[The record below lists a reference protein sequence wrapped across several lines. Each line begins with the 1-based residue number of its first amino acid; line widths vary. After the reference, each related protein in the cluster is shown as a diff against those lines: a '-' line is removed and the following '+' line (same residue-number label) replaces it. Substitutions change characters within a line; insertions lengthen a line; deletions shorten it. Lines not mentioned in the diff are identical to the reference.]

1 MSGGTLPEPGAS
13 GEAGLVVAFADTA
26 KALATD
32 PRDDFPEVLATAR
45 MVALMELAAARVLAP
60 FLREGELSVG
70 VDVAIRHTA
79 ATPIGVAVRA
89 VARYTGRE
97 GKLFRFEVEAL
108 DAGGSVGGGWHTRAI
123 IDRGRL
129 EAGARSRTGG

>member
-1 MSGGTLPEPGAS
+1 MSEPTPQPGAS
-13 GEAGLVVAFADTA
+13 GEAELVVALADTA

-45 MVALMELAAARVLAP
+45 LVALMELAAARVLAP
-60 FLREGELSVG
+60 QLRDGELSVG

-79 ATPIGVAVRA
+79 ATPVGVSVRA

-97 GKLFRFEVEAL
+97 GKLYRFEVEAF
-108 DAGGSVGGGWHTRAI
+108 DAGGRVGSGWHTRAI
-123 IDRGRL
+123 IDTGRL
-129 EAGARSRTGG
+129 LAGARSRAGG